1 VSWKYGVSGPFWY
14 ASGATIQ
21 ILLFAILAIQV
32 KIRAPHMHTY
42 LEVIKIRWGTVPHVV
57 FIVFGLM
64 CNCIVTSMLMLG
76 GSATIEDLTGMSK
89 TWCAFLIPLGVL
101 IYTFNGGLR
110 ATFFA
115 SYLHTA
121 IIFAM
126 LALFGFSAYMGSTP
140 GLGSAGNV
148 YESLTAASL
157 AFATGEAVEFPVGLL
172 ENQGICYDLSASTI
186 VAGSMAAAAGG
197 CDDSDTNSEY
207 YVTAKAI
214 IDGGIVEGEKCT
226 FSKLATAPT
235 TEPPTV
241 PAAAAEKGSYA
252 MAPTCTGTATGGET
266 CDLDASTDG
275 TAACPAGCATTAANQ
290 DGFLMSETG
299 GSTQFWSSDCGETST
314 CVPAYYTMTSG
325 GGLTFGII
333 NIVGNFGTVFVDQA
347 YWQSAIAAEPKA
359 TVTGFLIGGMV
370 WFAVPFFMA
379 TTFGLAGRSLSMSK
393 GLDFITATE
402 AGNGL
407 VPAKTIVETL
417 GSGGAFCLLMQLFM
431 AVTSTGSAEVIAVSS
446 ILTYDLYWTY
456 LNPELKEGVTRAKK
470 LWDEAVEVAKI
481 ESDEPSTV
489 VTEEQATELVLQ
501 LKKNGW
507 AKEDASSDAASLLA
521 GGNKLFEVKAK
532 AVAELGTETEGVI
545 LVRMSRF
552 FSCLFAIFMGFLSVL
567 LNVLGL
573 GLGFVYMS
581 MGNII
586 GSAVV
591 PVALAILWK
600 KANGTWCTI
609 GAVGGFCI
617 AIASWV
623 IRAAIEFDEVSMDS
637 LGGGNPMLVGNIV
650 SIVSAGIIAIGGSM
664 AKPDTNF
671 KWAMLEAIPVVDDV
685 IPELK
690 EGEDEASL
698 QKDAKRANI
707 QAVVL
712 TVFLVILWPL
722 PQHVSGG
729 IFEPWGFSVWIGA
742 AFLWGI
748 IGGLVIIIMPIMDF
762 MKKPASAKASA

>member
-214 IDGGIVEGEKCT
+214 IDGGIAGGDKCT
-226 FSKLATAPT
+226 FSKLAD
-235 TEPPTV
+235 E
-241 PAAAAEKGSYA
+241 AAAAEKGAYS
-252 MAPTCTGTATGGET
+252 MTTNQNGVITSATGE
-266 CDLDASTDG
+266 SI
-275 TAACPAGCATTAANQ
+275 Q
-290 DGFLMSETG
+290 Y
-299 GSTQFWSSDCGETST
+299 WSSDCGDTST

-591 PVALAILWK
+591 PVALAILME

-690 EGEDEASL
+690 EGEDAASL

-712 TVFLVILWPL
+712 TVFLIILWPL

-762 MKKPASAKASA
+762 MKKPAAKASA